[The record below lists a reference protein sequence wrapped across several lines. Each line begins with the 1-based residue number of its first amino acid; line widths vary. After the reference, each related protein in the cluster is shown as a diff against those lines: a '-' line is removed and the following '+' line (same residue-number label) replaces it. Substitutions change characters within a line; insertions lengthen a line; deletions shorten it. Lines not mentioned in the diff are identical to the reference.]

1 MSPRMY
7 IGVNVCE
14 YAKDQIK
21 EWKKNESKKPCYNKT
36 ICDIFLRIKR

>member
-21 EWKKNESKKPCYNKT
+21 AWKKNESRKTFYNKT